1 MQNIVESSDSLAKSK
16 NRKLYIKTGCI
27 IIAFLLFIIH
37 LPVIQDKCQITV
49 KAEDIE
55 YIDIY
60 GFGAQFEDNI
70 LQGEVEKR
78 LESESAKSKF
88 ANYIN
93 HLGRLKV
100 YHQGD
105 PIQGTPDYFINVY
118 LYDGSEIHF
127 EQGGML
133 IVRNNDSE
141 KWYNSDADVG
151 ELFYDLCME

>member
-1 MQNIVESSDSLAKSK
+1 MQNVVESGNSLVKSK
-16 NRKLYIKTGCI
+16 NSKLYITTGSI

-37 LPVIQDKCQITV
+37 LPVIQDECQVTV
-49 KAEDIE
+49 KSEDIE
-55 YIDIY
+55 YIRIY
-60 GFGAQFEDNI
+60 GFGAEVGDKI

-78 LESESAKSKF
+78 LESESAKVTF

-118 LYDGSEIHF
+118 LYDGSEIHL

-133 IVRNNDSE
+133 IVRNNNSE